1 VLGVRVLFM
10 CVFVQEEKESCGLW
24 VVHFWKH
31 FYACKF
37 FWVLRNFASS
47 LKSFVK
53 GLFEK
58 GPF

>member
-1 VLGVRVLFM
+1 MYVCLCARGKR
-10 CVFVQEEKESCGLW
+10 KLW
-24 VVHFWKH
+24 VVGCGLCIFGSI
-31 FYACKF
+31 FTLASF

-58 GPF
+58 GLF